1 MKKILLIGGLMAAA
15 ALLNGCM
22 IISCNEDGAARRP
35 LVIGGPSHRVGVIFL
50 PRDAGSDSN
59 RPHLRTKPRPASVLT
74 SCLAEEPG
82 YNDPRSDS

>member
-1 MKKILLIGGLMAAA
+1 MKKTLLIAGLMAAA
-15 ALLNGCM
+15 ALLNGCV
-22 IISCNEDGAARRP
+22 IISANEQGTVRRP

-74 SCLAEEPG
+74 SCLAEKSD
-82 YNDPRSDS
+82 YNDSRSDS